1 MNRHSLAAS
10 PADIVAL
17 SYQVSVETGIPVA
30 HVMKDFWVTE
40 VLRGLVSAASDTGLE
55 VYFKG
60 GTSLS
65 KAFGIIERFSEDV
78 DILVITSETNRGAVD
93 TKLRALIAGVEARTN
108 LSGVTQ
114 PAGTS
119 KGIRRSTRFIYPA
132 PSGFTDAGVS
142 PGVLLELGTRGG
154 AFPAEIHGIRSIIA
168 SHRQELIGEF
178 VEFDPLSVQVLGA
191 ERTLV
196 EKLMILHTAA
206 SHETDSLMMRH
217 ARHYYDIHR
226 LLSRQQI
233 RDAVAGRV
241 LALARDVVT
250 YSTMAGRPVAE
261 RPAEG
266 FSESP
271 AFSPGGGIIEKLR
284 AVFDSQVL
292 GQLVWPT
299 STKPSLDE
307 CVEIVHQFREL
318 L

>member
-1 MNRHSLAAS
+1 MSRQSLAAS

-17 SYQVSVETGIPVA
+17 SYQVSMQTGIPVA
-30 HVMKDFWVTE
+30 HVVKDFWVTE
-40 VLRGLVSAASDTGLE
+40 VLRGLVGAATDTGLE

-93 TKLRALIAGVEARTN
+93 TKLRALVAGVETRMN
-108 LSGVTQ
+108 LSGATQ

-119 KGIRRSTRFIYPA
+119 KGTRRSTRFIYPA
-132 PSGFTDAGVS
+132 PSGFSDAGVS

-154 AFPAEIHGIRSIIA
+154 VFPAETHGIRSIIA
-168 SHRQELIGEF
+168 SHREWSISQF
-178 VEFDPLSVQVLGA
+178 VEFDPVSVRVLGA

-206 SHETDSLMMRH
+206 SHERGSLETRH

-233 RDAVAGRV
+233 RDAVAGRI
-241 LALARDVVT
+241 LSLARDVVT
-250 YSTMAGRPVAE
+250 YSTMAGRPVVE
-261 RPAEG
+261 RPVEG

-271 AFSPGGGIIEKLR
+271 AFSLGGEVIEKLR
-284 AVFDSQVL
+284 GVYDSQVL

-299 STKPSLDE
+299 SMRPSLDE
-307 CVEIVHQFREL
+307 CVQIVHQFRGL